1 MVSTQMVHVR
11 VKKEIKDEA
20 SSALESMGLSISD
33 AVRALLTR
41 IAVEHQIPFELK
53 VPNRATR
60 EAMEE
65 ADALT
70 TPAFTQQQSYLKTL
84 RMRIHP
90 KSSECVPVRTKV
102 TKSSLPRSVSW

>member
-70 TPAFTQQQSYLKTL
+70 TPRFHTATELFENLEDED
-84 RMRIHP
+84 
-90 KSSECVPVRTKV
+90 SSEEF
-102 TKSSLPRSVSW
+102 